1 MWEENRVE
9 QMKEEGRTE
18 EYHVMGRE
26 QQFQLRT
33 EIYSRFTFL
42 SAVESFETRNTV

>member
-1 MWEENRVE
+1 
-9 QMKEEGRTE
+9 MKEEGRTE

-26 QQFQLRT
+26 QKFQWRT

-42 SAVESFETRNTV
+42 SGVESCAMWNTF

>member
-1 MWEENRVE
+1 MCGRKVNRVE

-26 QQFQLRT
+26 QKFQ
-33 EIYSRFTFL
+33 
-42 SAVESFETRNTV
+42 